1 MRLQLQGML
10 HDLLVM
16 SPVRLCAQR
25 MNRRPLAEVQ
35 HPILDAGPVRG
46 LSHLAAQRVQF
57 PDQMALPGSADGGV
71 ARHVPHAVQV
81 HREADRL
88 HPESGR
94 GQRSLDPGM
103 SRSDHG
109 DITCSRCKSDHKR
122 FLLFSYTD
130 KELYKILPEMSSIK

>member
-10 HDLLVM
+10 HDLLVVP
-16 SPVRLCAQR
+16 PVRLCAQR
-25 MNRRPLAEVQ
+25 MDGRPLAKVQ
-35 HPILDAGPVRG
+35 HTILDAGLVRG

-57 PDQMALPGSADGGV
+57 PDQMALPRPADGRV
-71 ARHVPHAVQV
+71 TRHIPNAVQI

-88 HPESGR
+88 HPEPRR

-109 DITCSRCKSDHKR
+109 DITCSRCKPDHIC
-122 FLLFSYTD
+122 FL
-130 KELYKILPEMSSIK
+130 